1 MAHKGRTI
9 KRIIDD
15 VNDVILRYSRIMSK
29 QNHSLS
35 REIIINPYILT
46 NRDTSE
52 IIKKIKDFNEGYF
65 FISEPSVSVI
75 KEYIDIVI
83 NEAVTVND
91 FFIQNHLAFDMA
103 TNLSLHTLGKELV
116 KLEKNLQE
124 EMDGIQPAEPKI
136 KIPTPALI
144 RLCKNDEGATAEQR
158 AKELCDRCRGKNLSP
173 GRVIKQLFQ
182 IGCNITWGTLGTD
195 EYYRDILIENE
206 LITPQRHKD
215 TTREAIKRELDKQ
228 AESK

>member
-91 FFIQNHLAFDMA
+91 FFIQNHSEFDMA
-103 TNLSLHTLGKELV
+103 TNRYLHTLGKELAT
-116 KLEKNLQE
+116 LAKNLQE
-124 EMDGIQPAEPKI
+124 EKDSILPASPLL
-136 KIPTPALI
+136 A
-144 RLCKNDEGATAEQR
+144 CYNGNAEKVKGFKLELQKH
-158 AKELCDRCRGKNLSP
+158 KELTPKKVIAAFLSQEP
-173 GRVIKQLFQ
+173 TFTVWQPKAIAEALSIASGLDISDKSIIMSQQIKL
-182 IGCNITWGTLGTD
+182 
-195 EYYRDILIENE
+195 YRFND
-206 LITPQRHKD
+206 
-215 TTREAIKRELDKQ
+215 
-228 AESK
+228 